1 MVSELNIYTI
11 IVAAGKGERVGF
23 NTPKQYLELNNKKL
37 LYYSLNKFTK
47 VDSIKKTF
55 VALSKNDQFFDKE
68 DYSDLSNF
76 EILLCGGK
84 ARSHTIHN
92 ALKMIN
98 AEKND
103 WILIHDAA
111 RPFLNIK
118 VLENLIS
125 SIKNQPENNGYV
137 VAEKVNSTIKKTKNM
152 HIEKTISRD
161 DIWLAQTPQAF
172 KFKDMIKIYGKID
185 NLDKYTDD
193 SSIMENHNIYPK
205 IINSDFMNFKI
216 TTSEDYQ
223 IAKLIAKIIDA
234 GFL

>member
-1 MVSELNIYTI
+1 MNIFTI

-47 VDSIKKTF
+47 VDLINKTF
-55 VALSKNDQFFDKE
+55 VALSKNDQFFDSD

-92 ALKMIN
+92 ALKMIK
-98 AEKND
+98 AEKDD

-118 VLENLIS
+118 VLEDLIT
-125 SIKNQPENNGYV
+125 SIKNKPENVGYV
-137 VAEKVNSTIKKTKNM
+137 VAEKVNSTIKKIKNM
-152 HIEKTISRD
+152 QIEKTISRD
-161 DIWLAQTPQAF
+161 NIWLAQTPQAF
-172 KFKDMIKIYGKID
+172 KFKDMIKTYGNIE
-185 NLDKYTDD
+185 NLDKFTDD
-193 SSIMENHNIYPK
+193 SSIMEEHNVYPK
-205 IINSDFMNFKI
+205 IINSNFMNFKI
-216 TTSEDYQ
+216 TTLEDYK
-223 IAKLIAKIIDA
+223 IAKLIAKDIDE

>member
-1 MVSELNIYTI
+1 
-11 IVAAGKGERVGF
+11 
-23 NTPKQYLELNNKKL
+23 
-37 LYYSLNKFTK
+37 
-47 VDSIKKTF
+47 
-55 VALSKNDQFFDKE
+55 
-68 DYSDLSNF
+68 
-76 EILLCGGK
+76 
-84 ARSHTIHN
+84 
-92 ALKMIN
+92 MIN

-137 VAEKVNSTIKKTKNM
+137 VAEKVNSTIKKIKNM
-152 HIEKTISRD
+152 QIEETISRD
-161 DIWLAQTPQAF
+161 DVWLAQTPQAF

-205 IINSDFMNFKI
+205 IINSDFVNFKI
-216 TTSEDYQ
+216 TTNEDYQ

-234 GFL
+234 EFL

>member
-1 MVSELNIYTI
+1 MNIFTI

-55 VALSKNDQFFDKE
+55 VALSKNDQFFDSD

-92 ALKMIN
+92 ALKMIK
-98 AEKND
+98 AEKDD

-118 VLENLIS
+118 VLEDLIT
-125 SIKNQPENNGYV
+125 SIKNKPENVGYV
-137 VAEKVNSTIKKTKNM
+137 VAEKVNSTIKKIKNM
-152 HIEKTISRD
+152 QIEKTISRD
-161 DIWLAQTPQAF
+161 NIWLAQTPQAF
-172 KFKDMIKIYGKID
+172 KFKDMIKTYGNIE
-185 NLDKYTDD
+185 NLDKFTDD
-193 SSIMENHNIYPK
+193 SSIMEEHNVYPK
-205 IINSDFMNFKI
+205 IINSNFMNFKI
-216 TTSEDYQ
+216 TTLEDYK
-223 IAKLIAKIIDA
+223 IAKLIAKDIDE

>member
-47 VDSIKKTF
+47 VDLIKKTF
-55 VALSKNDQFFDKE
+55 VALSKNDKFFDKD

-111 RPFLNIK
+111 RPFLNIR
-118 VLENLIS
+118 VLENLIL

-152 HIEKTISRD
+152 QIEETISRD
-161 DIWLAQTPQAF
+161 DVWLAQTPQAF

-193 SSIMENHNIYPK
+193 SSIMENHNIHPK

-216 TTSEDYQ
+216 TTLEDYQ
-223 IAKLIAKIIDA
+223 IAKLIAKKIDE

>member
-84 ARSHTIHN
+84 ERSHTIHN

-118 VLENLIS
+118 VLENLIL

-205 IINSDFMNFKI
+205 IINSDFRNFKI

-223 IAKLIAKIIDA
+223 IAKLIAKIIDEE
-234 GFL
+234 FL